1 MTTAEATEVSLPE
14 TTARPRAVRLPADL
28 LALLRPRQWA
38 KNLMTV
44 PLALLDT
51 PPQWTVTLLGRVG
64 WAVLL
69 FIVVSGLVYVVNDI
83 ADRDLDRTHP
93 LKSSRPIA
101 AGRVPVPLAWC
112 LATTLAAT
120 LVAGAAH
127 DLAAT
132 WPVWVYLA
140 VNLVYSRWLK
150 HLPLVD
156 ICVVASGFGL
166 RVLMG
171 YEATGEPASGW
182 LLTAVFAVCLV
193 LIVGKRRH
201 ELSVTGAA
209 HRPALRGYNLALADH
224 LLGLNAALALIASL
238 LYLRFDALFGAHRD
252 TVLMV
257 AVPLALFGVFR
268 YLQAVLVLRSGGDP
282 LRTVLR
288 DRLIMGAA
296 GLLAA
301 VVCTALVATHLTS
314 SS

>member
-1 MTTAEATEVSLPE
+1 MTAAEATEVALPE
-14 TTARPRAVRLPADL
+14 SAARPRALRLPADL

-51 PPQWTVTLLGRVG
+51 PPQWTVSLLGRVA

-69 FIVVSGLVYVVNDI
+69 FILASGLVYVVNDI
-83 ADRDLDRTHP
+83 ADRDLDRHHP
-93 LKSSRPIA
+93 VKSGRPIA

-112 LATTLAAT
+112 LAAMLTALLAF
-120 LVAGAAH
+120 AALYH
-127 DLAAT
+127 PAAS
-132 WPVWVYLA
+132 WPVWTYLA
-140 VNLVYSRWLK
+140 VNVVYSRWLK

-166 RVLMG
+166 RVLLG
-171 YEATGEPASGW
+171 YEATGERASGW

-201 ELSVTGAA
+201 ELSLTGAT
-209 HRPALRGYNLALADH
+209 HRPALRGYNLALADN

-238 LYLRFDALFGAHRD
+238 LYLRFDAPFGVGRD
-252 TVLMV
+252 TVLMA

-282 LRTVLR
+282 LRTVLH

-301 VVCTALVATHLTS
+301 VVCGALVATHLTS
-314 SS
+314 S

>member
-1 MTTAEATEVSLPE
+1 MTTAEATEVALPDS
-14 TTARPRAVRLPADL
+14 AAQPRAMRLVTDL
-28 LALLRPRQWA
+28 LTLLRPRQWA

-44 PLALLDT
+44 PLALLDA
-51 PPQWTVTLLGRVG
+51 PPLWTVGLLGRVG

-69 FIVVSGLVYVVNDI
+69 FVIVSALVYVVNDI
-83 ADRDLDRTHP
+83 ADRELDRHHP
-93 LKSSRPIA
+93 LKSHRPIA
-101 AGRVPVPLAWC
+101 AGRIPVALAWC
-112 LATTLAAT
+112 LA
-120 LVAGAAH
+120 GALTALLTVCALH
-127 DLAAT
+127 DPAAT

-140 VNLVYSRWLK
+140 VNIVYSRWLK

-156 ICVVASGFGL
+156 ICVVAGGFGL
-166 RVLMG
+166 RVLLG
-171 YEATGEPASGW
+171 YEATGGGPSGW

-201 ELSVTGAA
+201 ELSMTGAA

-238 LYLRFDALFGAHRD
+238 LYLRFDAQFGTHRD
-252 TVLMV
+252 TVLMM

-282 LRTVLR
+282 IRTVLR

-314 SS
+314 S